1 MICLKRHQ
9 FTIMERLGRHM
20 EKAIDVNKAEDVVK
34 IITELL
40 GGLRDDEELYVEI
53 EVKQIDGK
61 DNE

>member
-1 MICLKRHQ
+1 
-9 FTIMERLGRHM
+9 MERLGRHM